1 MNEYS
6 LPKQV
11 VLKNIEKGSASWQ
24 LTAVNFDSLSLC
36 GLPTNILGVPP
47 ALPGWQ

>member
-36 GLPTNILGVPP
+36 GLPTN
-47 ALPGWQ
+47 